1 MSRYIPPT
9 SDELHA
15 GREETGEGL
24 MSIKRRLVKDRLLDA
39 LQDTDLTVEDLREM
53 LIIIVEKVM

>member
-1 MSRYIPPT
+1 MSRYLPPT
-9 SDELHA
+9 LEEVRAL
-15 GREETGEGL
+15 REETGAG
-24 MSIKRRLVKDRLLDA
+24 MYDCKRKIVKDRLLDA